1 MPMPL
6 RYLQSDLQAR
16 LAERYA
22 LGLQTLK
29 VRLRCQQLLTELPGM
44 EALVI
49 QWEQRLQPLL
59 TTTVTDS
66 QLAQLHQQ
74 HVWQRI
80 TRQLPDQPDLT
91 RMVASVIRGWQHLFN
106 RLALAACLLLT
117 LWLSQF
123 AIAPQSTIPALP
135 HYMAVLHDTRE
146 SPTLVV
152 TSARL
157 APGHAVV
164 KLFPQQALPAG
175 STLGLWAE
183 DPKGQRVLLG
193 HLDSSHLQWTLSKPQ
208 WLAIASAERL
218 LLVDST
224 APHSILWQGECQQL
238 RAW

>member
-1 MPMPL
+1 MPL
-6 RYLQSDLQAR
+6 RYLQSELQTR

-22 LGLQTLK
+22 LGMQTLK
-29 VRLRCQQLLTELPGM
+29 VRLRCQQLLAELPSM

-59 TTTVTDS
+59 TTTVTDD
-66 QLAQLHQQ
+66 QLAQLNQQ
-74 HVWQRI
+74 HIWQRI
-80 TRQLPDQPDLT
+80 TQQLPDQPALT
-91 RMVASVIRGWQHLFN
+91 KRVASVIQYWQHTLN
-106 RLALAACLLLT
+106 QLALAACLLLM

-123 AIAPQSTIPALP
+123 AITPHSTIPVLP
-135 HYMAVLHDTRE
+135 HYMAVLRDARE
-146 SPTLVV
+146 SPSLVV

-164 KLFPQQALPAG
+164 KLFPQQALPVGA
-175 STLGLWAE
+175 TLGLWAE

-224 APHSILWQGECQQL
+224 APHSVLWQGECQQL

>member
-29 VRLRCQQLLTELPGM
+29 VRLRCQRLLAELPGM

-59 TTTVTDS
+59 TTTVTDN

-80 TRQLPDQPDLT
+80 TQQLPVQPDLFG
-91 RMVASVIRGWQHLFN
+91 MVTSVIRDWQHLFN
-106 RLALAACLLLT
+106 RLALTACLLLT

-123 AIAPQSTIPALP
+123 AIAPKPTIPVLP
-135 HYMAVLHDTRE
+135 HYMAVLRDARE

-164 KLFPQQALPAG
+164 KLFPQQVLPAG

-224 APHSILWQGECQQL
+224 APYSILWQGECQQL